1 MNVHSLIRSRN
12 KSILMK
18 RFLVL
23 SQNFHPYNVKWPNTL
38 MHFFL
43 NSNLQWFAEMKLKV
57 RLGWFLNVS
66 MLQEC
71 YLYINYMC
79 QTCACLIVSTKMLH
93 ALSNRE
99 YNLYLCHVFWTFS
112 FSLTLISE
120 NCDVILYRLKMK
132 AECAQWILV

>member
-1 MNVHSLIRSRN
+1 MSSDQ
-12 KSILMK
+12 IL
-18 RFLVL
+18 
-23 SQNFHPYNVKWPNTL
+23 WCI
-38 MHFFL
+38 FFFY
-43 NSNLQWFAEMKLKV
+43 SNLQWFAEMKLKV

-132 AECAQWILV
+132 AECAQWNPRLKMMFIITIKTPELLIMPSLVSK